1 MRENLKKIDG
11 LRKEFTGTFVRFGK
25 KTNFGYPKTTVLL
38 ENVSCTADKR
48 INCDHLWFNLTKEF
62 EKIGLQEGDVIRFQ
76 ARVKE
81 YLKGYKGHRY
91 DDEEYLNEH
100 PIEADYK
107 LSHPTKVMLIKR
119 NQSEKQEGGA
129 IQKDIANFT

>member
-11 LRKEFTGTFVRFGK
+11 LRKEFTGEFVRFGS
-25 KTNFGYPKTTVLL
+25 KTNFKGYPETTILIQDVK
-38 ENVSCTADKR
+38 STADKK

-62 EKIGLQEGDVIRFQ
+62 QKIQLQEGDIVRFQ
-76 ARVKE
+76 ARVRK

-91 DDEEYLNEH
+91 DDEDYLSEH
-100 PIEADYK
+100 PIDTDYK

-119 NQSEKQEGGA
+119 KKNNGG
-129 IQKDIANFT
+129 